1 MIDRVNNVGAG
12 SLNRVQPARNAP
24 SAPITGKNFSEMLAG
39 RMEEISRLQQT
50 IPTSMDKNETALQT
64 LLSIQ
69 SKLLEAYK
77 EICAIGI

>member
-1 MIDRVNNVGAG
+1 MINGVNNVGAG
-12 SLNRVQPARNAP
+12 ATRRIATPASAS
-24 SAPITGKNFSEMLAG
+24 SAPVSGKNFSQMLAR

-50 IPTSMDKNETALQT
+50 APPGVTKDEAAFQT

-77 EICAIGI
+77 EICAIGV